1 MAFISDGRVL
11 IRRAFTEHY
20 ALPSFNVCSLE
31 MARACVLAAD
41 QERAPIMLQTGPDD
55 LLQAS
60 PGVMAA
66 MIRAL
71 AEEASVPVMLH
82 LDHGDGLQMA
92 TQCIRAGYSSVMFDG
107 EALATDENIRLTRR
121 HAEVVHAAG
130 ASLEAAAGSFGSGE
144 VASDDVQ
151 LTEPDLA
158 ARLFRE
164 GHADMVACSVGS
176 LHGRS
181 SRLDLSRLRS
191 VSEAV
196 RGPLVLHGGTG
207 IPAEDMAAA
216 RELGVVKINIGFGL
230 LRALLGVWRDR
241 AAKVDMHYPVYR
253 GAREAVFEVARGK
266 IQMMGASGQAY

>member
-130 ASLEAAAGSFGSGE
+130 ASLEAAAGSFGRGE

-176 LHGRS
+176 QHGRS

-191 VSEAV
+191 VSEAA

-207 IPAEDMAAA
+207 IPAEDLAAA